1 MQKNLIKMLENKKIE
16 LQRINMITHGETEE
30 SREIEQNKEAEET
43 TVSEIN
49 KEYEKSE
56 EDNKNEVYRIMDR
69 ERLIFLVEIGRMED
83 SDISDWV
90 NKLMDWVTYEQQEEE
105 KKFVERYQQITM
117 RQILW
122 DIYVIF
128 IKIQSGE
135 AQDITEEEIYRMQRD
150 SRLMKRYIVQGAT
163 ESEIA
168 EKICFIVKP
177 QEKIDDFIHKLDF
190 DHDEEE
196 NCRKM
201 CIVGSGDKSDSRS
214 SINTYQKII
223 DLLNIV
229 NEETFGDDADENT

>member
-1 MQKNLIKMLENKKIE
+1 MQKKLIKMLENKKIE

-43 TVSEIN
+43 TVSGIN
-49 KEYEKSE
+49 KEYEKAE
-56 EDNKNEVYRIMDR
+56 ENNKNQVYRIMDR

-105 KKFVERYQQITM
+105 KEFMERYRQITM

-128 IKIQSGE
+128 VNVKSDENQRV
-135 AQDITEEEIYRMQRD
+135 AEEEIYRMQRD

-168 EKICFIVKP
+168 EKICFIVRP
-177 QEKIDDFIHKLDF
+177 QEKINDFIHKLDF

>member
-1 MQKNLIKMLENKKIE
+1 MQKNLIKMLENNKIE

-201 CIVGSGDKSDSRS
+201 CDVGSGDKSDSRS

>member
-1 MQKNLIKMLENKKIE
+1 MQKNLIKMLENNKIE

-30 SREIEQNKEAEET
+30 NREIEQNKEAEET
-43 TVSEIN
+43 IESEIN
-49 KEYEKSE
+49 KEYDKAE

-90 NKLMDWVTYEQQEEE
+90 NKLMDWVTYEQQADE
-105 KKFVERYQQITM
+105 KELVDCYQKITM

>member
-16 LQRINMITHGETEE
+16 LQRINMIMHGETEE
-30 SREIEQNKEAEET
+30 SREIEQNKEAEQT

-229 NEETFGDDADENT
+229 NEETFGDDADENM